1 MAAYAYSKM
10 WRKALRR
17 TEAKRLPVIEFEK
30 LKKMPLFLYL
40 VVLPVIAVA
49 VYYAFFSI
57 DRYVSVS
64 KTVVRQPQD
73 SQAANIPSLA
83 LLMGGSNPTSREE
96 TLFLQEFIGSIDM
109 MNYLQ
114 KNLSWVQAYASQHTD
129 PLYFIDAEA
138 PVEDLLEFYNR
149 IVTTHFDDLTGLLEI
164 EVQAP
169 TPELAENMLIAI
181 LKESERFVNEISHKM
196 ARDQMT
202 FFESELAIARRN
214 YEAKKNNLIA
224 FQASNNVLDANAVA
238 QSRSE
243 IIAGL
248 ESLLTSERAQLSN
261 LLSTLNPSSPQVRQ
275 QKTKIAAIE
284 RQLQDEKK
292 RLVSPSDGDQLNVV
306 AAKYQNLMID
316 AGIAEESYKLAVTA
330 LENAR
335 IEASKKIRSL
345 VTVVSPSL
353 PQRAIYP
360 DRLYNL
366 ATLLVL
372 LLLLYGVARF
382 VIATI
387 EDHRD

>member
-1 MAAYAYSKM
+1 M
-10 WRKALRR
+10 
-17 TEAKRLPVIEFEK
+17 IEFEK

-129 PLYFIDAEA
+129 PLYFIDTEA